1 MKRFLHQTSIRR
13 LTLTTKL
20 AALAA
25 LAALFGVSAAS
36 AAAEQAG
43 KTPLTIY
50 VAEHGVGV
58 GSGTFT
64 LQGASAADSDSGRLT
79 FVKSFNGR
87 YGKTSEGLLFQSAR
101 RTETLKGKHGTLVI
115 RSSGRAFPVVKNDN
129 YVWTGTWSIA
139 SGTGKYA
146 GLKGGGGVVGILLP
160 STHAEEQVV
169 SLRYEGFVTRS

>member
-13 LTLTTKL
+13 LTLKTKL

-64 LQGASAADSDSGRLT
+64 LQGASAADSDSGTLT

-87 YGKTSEGLLFQSAR
+87 YGRTSDGLLFQSAQ
-101 RTETLKGKHGTLVI
+101 RTDTLTGKHGKLVI
-115 RSSGRAFPVVKNDN
+115 RSTGRQFPVVKNDN
-129 YVWTGTWSIA
+129 YVWVGTWSIV